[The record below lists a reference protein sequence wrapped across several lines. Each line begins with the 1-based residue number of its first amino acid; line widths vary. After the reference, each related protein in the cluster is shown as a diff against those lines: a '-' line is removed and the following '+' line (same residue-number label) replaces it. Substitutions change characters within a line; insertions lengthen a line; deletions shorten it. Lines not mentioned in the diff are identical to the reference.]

1 MARNLGDYNLIRKI
15 PNVSLTAYYYPPKKE
30 KDIDNLI
37 VEKGLDGNTLRS
49 PSEIKAL
56 YGNDYLNKTNFIEDE
71 PIMFSYKDGTEDVYT
86 KSGYEHE
93 FFEYQDRQFTQK
105 RKYRIQVNDTHIE
118 FMAGGK
124 IQIPGEEPYI
134 LIKVINMTN
143 DVSTQNI
150 YKVLNGF
157 QRGNGELK
165 KAWQLAPK
173 ILALV

>member
-1 MARNLGDYNLIRKI
+1 MARDLGNFNFIRKI
-15 PNVSLTAYYYPPKKE
+15 PNISLTAYYYPPKKE
-30 KDIDNLI
+30 KDIDLMIKEN
-37 VEKGLDGNTLRS
+37 GLDGSVLRS
-49 PSEIKAL
+49 PSQIKAL
-56 YGNDYLNKTNFIEDE
+56 YGNDYLNKSNFVEDE
-71 PIMFSYKDGTEDVYT
+71 PIIFSYKDGTEDVYT

-105 RKYRIQVNDTHIE
+105 RKYRVQVNDTHIE

-124 IQIPGEEPYI
+124 IEIPGEEPYL

-150 YKVLNGF
+150 YKVLNSF
-157 QRGNGELK
+157 QRDNFALE
-165 KAWQLAPK
+165 KAWQNAPK